1 MASIHGFGRRKQTRE
16 SPISFVQIDGLV
28 ILKIIKHC
36 HEEGSGSG
44 EVQGVLLGLVV
55 DKRLEITNCFAF
67 PRNTEEDETDET
79 VEYQCVMMRHLRN
92 VNVDHLHVGWYQTNP
107 YGSQISKLETIDS
120 QYMYQSAIE
129 ESVVLF
135 YDPIRTARGFL
146 ALKAYRL
153 TNTAMKLCKEGEFT
167 ADTLRSN
174 HMSFEKFFEEIP
186 LVIKNSHLINALVCE
201 LESETPVDCGKQLL
215 DMGGF
220 GLLEKTMQ
228 SHMKCIE
235 EVSKHSNHLR
245 QQTVKQQHVVKENA
259 MRAQRGEPP
268 LTEEEVNKMIKPL
281 APLQRLESLL
291 NYSQTLNYCQQSASY
306 STQNISKL
314 FMAKALQSNTTAK
327 QTQDK

>member
-1 MASIHGFGRRKQTRE
+1 MSSFGRRKQSRE

-55 DKRLEITNCFAF
+55 DNKLEITNCFPF
-67 PRNTEEDETDET
+67 PRNTEEDETDEST
-79 VEYQCVMMRHLRN
+79 NLEYQCVMMRHLRN

-135 YDPIRTARGFL
+135 YDPIRTSRGFL
-146 ALKAYRL
+146 SLKAYRL
-153 TNTAMKLCKEGEFT
+153 TNVAMKLCKEGEFT
-167 ADTLRSN
+167 ADTLRNN
-174 HMSFEKFFEEIP
+174 HMSFDKFFEEIP
-186 LVIKNSHLINALVCE
+186 VVIKNSHLINALLCE
-201 LESETPVDCGKQLL
+201 LDEEVAVDCGKQLL

-220 GLLEKTMQ
+220 GVLEKTLQ
-228 SHMKCIE
+228 SQMKCVE
-235 EVSKHSNHLR
+235 EVSKHCNHLR
-245 QQTVKQQHVVKENA
+245 QQTAKQQHVAKDNA
-259 MRAQRGEPP
+259 MRAQRGEPA
-268 LTEEEVNKMIKPL
+268 LTEDEVNKILKPL

-314 FMAKALQSNTTAK
+314 FMAKALQSNSAAP
-327 QTQDK
+327 DK

>member
-1 MASIHGFGRRKQTRE
+1 MSKMSSINHFGRRKQSRE

-36 HEEGSGSG
+36 HEEGSGAG

-55 DKRLEITNCFAF
+55 DNWLEITNCFPF
-67 PRNTEEDETDET
+67 PRNSEEDETDEM
-79 VEYQCVMMRHLRN
+79 EYQCVMMRHLRN

-129 ESVVLF
+129 ESVVIF
-135 YDPIRTARGFL
+135 YDPIRTSRGFL
-146 ALKAYRL
+146 SVKAYRL
-153 TNTAMKLCKEGEFT
+153 TNVAMKLCKEGEFT
-167 ADTLRSN
+167 ADTLRTN
-174 HMSFEKFFEEIP
+174 HMSFDKFFEEIP
-186 LVIKNSHLINALVCE
+186 VVIKNSHLINALLCE
-201 LESETPVDCGKQLL
+201 LDSEMPVDCGKQLL

-220 GLLEKTMQ
+220 GVLEKTMQ
-228 SHMKCIE
+228 SQMKCVE

-245 QQTVKQQHVVKENA
+245 QQTAKQQHVSKENA

-268 LTEEEVNKMIKPL
+268 LNEEEVNKILKPL

-291 NYSQTLNYCQQSASY
+291 NYSQTLNYCQQSAAY

-314 FMAKALQSNTTAK
+314 FMAKALQSNTS
-327 QTQDK
+327 TQDK